1 MKQHKWANEIKA
13 WANGATIQYK
23 NGYSWLVI
31 EHPNWNANH
40 IEFRIKPQPKEQQ
53 YLYAYEYMETSIQ
66 FFKEFIKDDDDAN
79 NYFKY
84 IGKIALIEDEK

>member
-1 MKQHKWANEIKA
+1 MTKHKWANEIKA

-53 YLYAYEYMETSIQ
+53 YLYAYKKSNNDVSWDIDFLEPHELAEDYEYV
-66 FFKEFIKDDDDAN
+66 
-79 NYFKY
+79 
-84 IGKIALIEDEK
+84 GKIPLITGE